1 MDKDRIKTFADQ
13 VFGDM
18 AGAMTAGLAYIGVQT
33 GLFRAM
39 AGRGPMDAREAADA
53 SGLNDRY
60 VEEWLKGMVC
70 AGYVDYDPGNETYNL
85 PDEHAFLLASDD
97 TDHFAG
103 GLFAMVPP
111 LLKVA
116 PRVADAFRQG
126 GGVPFDEY
134 GDDGVTALDL
144 INRGNYEHKL
154 VEYWLPAMPDV
165 VDRLREGGRALDVGC
180 GTGHVSLAL
189 ASAFPASRFLGVDI
203 HGDSIDR
210 ARRLAQER
218 GIADRV
224 AFETTPVEELESADG
239 FELITACDC
248 IHDLTEP
255 VRTLD
260 ALRRRLKPGGVLF
273 VVEPK
278 SADRLQDNRNAIGT
292 MFYGFSVLHCMT
304 QSLAGGG
311 PGLGTCLGPARTEAL
326 MREAGFQSFEQLDI
340 KSRVNLF
347 YRIG

>member
-347 YRIG
+347 YRVG